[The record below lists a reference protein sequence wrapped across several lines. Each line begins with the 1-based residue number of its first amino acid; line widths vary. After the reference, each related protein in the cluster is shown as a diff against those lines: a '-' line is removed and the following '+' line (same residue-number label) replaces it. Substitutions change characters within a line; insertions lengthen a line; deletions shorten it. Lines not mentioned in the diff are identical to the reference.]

1 MHPHVGGVG
10 EKESWKMIRLTFWSQ
25 DNEFLT
31 AELPSMEL
39 ALMLWRVIGKNGICI
54 TRASDGVMLVS
65 RKHHSEAA

>member
-1 MHPHVGGVG
+1 MLHASVGQGKRERV
-10 EKESWKMIRLTFWSQ
+10 KMIRLTFWSQ

-54 TRASDGVMLVS
+54 TRASDGAMLVS
-65 RKHHSEAA
+65 RKHHSEVA